1 MLHIEHIGIA
11 VKDLEA
17 SIPLFERLL
26 NTSCYKREMVETEL
40 VETAFFKTGGN
51 KVELVQSSATGG
63 VIERFIQKKGEGVH
77 HIAFEV
83 DDITQEMNRLRKE
96 GFILLDDMPKPGA
109 DNKMVCFLHPSS
121 TNGILIELVMEK
133 KG

>member
-11 VKDLEA
+11 VKDLDV

-26 NTSCYKREMVETEL
+26 NTSCYKREMVGTEL

-51 KVELVQSSATGG
+51 KVELVQSTATGG

-83 DDITQEMNRLRKE
+83 EDIVQEMNRLRNE
-96 GFILLDDMPKPGA
+96 GFILLDDKPKPGA

-121 TNGILIELVMEK
+121 TNGVLIELVMEK

>member
-51 KVELVQSSATGG
+51 KVELVQSTATGG

-83 DDITQEMNRLRKE
+83 EDIVQEMNRLRNE

-121 TNGILIELVMEK
+121 TNGILVELVMEK